1 MWTTTKHI
9 ARYGLISFIRNG
21 LTSLAAVLVMTITL
35 SAMATTFLSGAALS
49 ALLSQL
55 KNNVDVTVR
64 FTANATK
71 GQMSQLRK
79 SLQALPEV
87 ASVTFESRGQAL
99 ERFRKRHANDKPAL
113 RALQQPGGNPLVA
126 SLEIRAKQPSQCEA
140 IVKYVSDQQANNPAV
155 GPAIDTINFYRN
167 KAAIDRLT
175 STINRL
181 RALGF
186 GIALV
191 LGIASLLIAFNTIR
205 IAICKARDE
214 ISAMELAGASRW
226 RVCGPFVAVGMLY
239 GIVSGLTVLIL
250 LYAVGLW
257 LGPDNKA
264 LFGTLGVSLRSAS
277 SFRSF
282 LLAAIGSCVALG
294 ALSSYLAVRR
304 HLRS

>member
-9 ARYGLISFIRNG
+9 VRYGLINLIRNG
-21 LTSLAAVLVMTITL
+21 LTSLAAVLVMTVTL
-35 SAMATTFLSGAALS
+35 SAIAITLLSGAALS

-55 KNNVDVTVR
+55 KNNVDVTVY

-87 ASVTFESRGQAL
+87 ASVTFESRDQAL
-99 ERFRKRHANDKPAL
+99 ERFRKRHANDKPAM
-113 RALQQPGGNPLVA
+113 RALQQPGANPLVA
-126 SLEIRAKQPSQCEA
+126 SLEIRAKQPSECEA
-140 IVKYVSDQQANNPAV
+140 IARYVSDQQANNPAV
-155 GPAIDTINFYRN
+155 GPAINTVTFYRN

-191 LGIASLLIAFNTIR
+191 LGIASLFIAFNTIR
-205 IAICKARDE
+205 LAIYKARDE

-226 RVCGPFVAVGMLY
+226 HVRGPFVVAGTLY
-239 GIVSGLTVLIL
+239 GIVSGLIVLIL
-250 LYAVGLW
+250 LYAISLW
-257 LGPDNKA
+257 LGPNNKA
-264 LFGTLGVSLRSAS
+264 FFGTFSVFSHFAS
-277 SFRSF
+277 SFLLFF
-282 LLAAIGSCVALG
+282 LAVMGSGVALS

-304 HLRS
+304 HLP